1 MLTIRYRETDRTAD
15 VEMRHDKTLGLV
27 LVGKGNA
34 FYLDGELEDDK
45 AEWTVAA
52 DDFADEWELVRA
64 SDEDCA
70 RLRRAGYRV

>member
-1 MLTIRYRETDRTAD
+1 MPSSRRYWTTAVKNAIRRTDT
-15 VEMRHDKTLGLV
+15 
-27 LVGKGNA
+27 

-45 AEWTVAA
+45 AEWTVGA

-70 RLRRAGYRV
+70 HLRRAGYRG